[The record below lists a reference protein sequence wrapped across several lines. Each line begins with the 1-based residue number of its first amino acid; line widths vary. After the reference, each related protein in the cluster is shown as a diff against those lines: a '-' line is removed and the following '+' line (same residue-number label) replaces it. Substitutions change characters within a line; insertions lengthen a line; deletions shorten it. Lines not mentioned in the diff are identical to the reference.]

1 MAGTVYGLHLGALGK
16 QRISNM
22 QASPTSKA
30 APLQLKN
37 RGDYV
42 KHILMMK
49 TYDQDY
55 ARDALKQYDKLLPE
69 LELMA
74 GVREALK

>member
-1 MAGTVYGLHLGALGK
+1 M
-16 QRISNM
+16 
-22 QASPTSKA
+22 
-30 APLQLKN
+30 
-37 RGDYV
+37 

>member
-1 MAGTVYGLHLGALGK
+1 MFNPCNLRA
-16 QRISNM
+16 QIIN
-22 QASPTSKA
+22 
-30 APLQLKN
+30 
-37 RGDYV
+37 
-42 KHILMMK
+42 HILKIMK
-49 TYDQDY
+49 QDKDY